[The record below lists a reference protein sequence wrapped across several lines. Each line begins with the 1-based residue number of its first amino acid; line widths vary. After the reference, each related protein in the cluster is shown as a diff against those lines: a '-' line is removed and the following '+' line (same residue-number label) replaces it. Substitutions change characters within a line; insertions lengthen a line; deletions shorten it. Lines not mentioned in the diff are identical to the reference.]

1 MSNTGFYFLTT
12 AKLYKKT
19 EIKRLKNFP
28 AGYVGSFYKKLAD
41 NVDNFLVSDFY
52 GRINNDADIH
62 SEDVQKY
69 ILATSDFAKGIQ
81 TDIEH
86 YVSRDCIN
94 NVRFRQ
100 KLDLISKNILRRQNP
115 LELVFQDVSTF
126 DAENPIVGS
135 LFRELDLKKKGSDSD
150 FIKNLPCQPGKNF
163 EIKKRL
169 DRLRGVTRFPKESSN
184 NNKFPTPV
192 RPFSPPLIDPSPWP
206 PGSGP
211 AGFNPFQPPPPSDPF
226 TSRGRF
232 NPSPLQAPSFNNF
245 GNLNFGAQPSNLNK
259 PNVGN
264 ETALVLK
271 QLPWQNKKKIYPTD
285 DVRLQIDD
293 TIYELTEQSDL
304 EIGNGLIDTLGV
316 EANDLLDSDFVTA
329 QEDIDAVWEQI
340 KEDYNFDETKE
351 TFDQGDESVE
361 FFYGGDNDN
370 IFQNGEFLNPN
381 SDNGKFVP
389 FLLSDL
395 GRNVMTSNRLS
406 IHNVNGDI
414 FYENHNTGNS
424 FYIFLMDQQNQKC
437 GIHSKKMCL

>member
-1 MSNTGFYFLTT
+1 M
-12 AKLYKKT
+12 
-19 EIKRLKNFP
+19 
-28 AGYVGSFYKKLAD
+28 
-41 NVDNFLVSDFY
+41 
-52 GRINNDADIH
+52 
-62 SEDVQKY
+62 
-69 ILATSDFAKGIQ
+69 
-81 TDIEH
+81 
-86 YVSRDCIN
+86 
-94 NVRFRQ
+94 
-100 KLDLISKNILRRQNP
+100 
-115 LELVFQDVSTF
+115 
-126 DAENPIVGS
+126 
-135 LFRELDLKKKGSDSD
+135 
-150 FIKNLPCQPGKNF
+150 
-163 EIKKRL
+163 
-169 DRLRGVTRFPKESSN
+169 
-184 NNKFPTPV
+184 
-192 RPFSPPLIDPSPWP
+192 
-206 PGSGP
+206 
-211 AGFNPFQPPPPSDPF
+211 
-226 TSRGRF
+226 
-232 NPSPLQAPSFNNF
+232 
-245 GNLNFGAQPSNLNK
+245 
-259 PNVGN
+259 GN